1 MFARRNFLASAI
13 GLTAVSVAPMAWAQ
27 EAAAPAPAVEIP
39 DMMLGNPDAPVTV
52 IEYASFTCPHCA
64 NFSETVFKD
73 LKRDYIDTGK
83 IKYIHREVFFDRYG
97 LWATMVARCGGEM
110 RYFGIAD
117 RLYATQKD
125 WIDTKNPAN
134 IADNLRKIGLS
145 SGMDAAQLDACL
157 QDNAQAQA
165 LVNWYSENAKR
176 DEINSTPSF
185 LINGEKYSNMDYAE
199 LSKILDEKLGG

>member
-1 MFARRNFLASAI
+1 MLARRDLLATAL
-13 GLTAVSVAPMAWAQ
+13 GLTAASFAPMAWAQ
-27 EAAAPAPAVEIP
+27 EAAAPAGDIP
-39 DMMLGNPDAPVTV
+39 DMVLGNPDAPLTV

-64 NFSETVFKD
+64 HFAETVFKD

-97 LWATMVARCGGEM
+97 LWAAMVARCGGDM

-125 WIDTKNPAN
+125 WVDTSNPAN
-134 IADNLRKIGLS
+134 IADNLRKIGLT

-185 LINGEKYSNMDYAE
+185 IIGGEKYSNMDYPAFK
-199 LSKILDEKLGG
+199 KILDEKLAG